1 MATPYMGLTLPVVSV
16 TLGPAWATQLNAAL
30 DVIDEH
36 DHTTGKG
43 QAIVVAA
50 LDIDDD
56 LPMNGFRLQD
66 LPSLQLNS
74 LANPVSGV
82 GYENSLSSDTG
93 DLYWTNGAGTAIQIT
108 SGSSI
113 ISPPAN
119 TQIMQYDTV
128 AADLIIGAGDDY
140 IFLAVDTAAPRTI
153 TLPLASSVDAG
164 RIYVIKD
171 ATLNAEAQNLTV
183 AASGSDDIDGE
194 ASIVLDSNGGAVFLI
209 CDGVDSYKQF

>member
-1 MATPYMGLTLPVVSV
+1 MATPYMGLTLPTVSV
-16 TLGPAWATQLNAAL
+16 TLGPTWATQLNAAL
-30 DVIDEH
+30 DVVDEH

-56 LPMNGFRLQD
+56 LSMNGFRLQD

-82 GYENSLSSDTG
+82 GFENSLSSDTG
-93 DLYWTNGAGTAIQIT
+93 DLYWTNGAGVAIQIT

-119 TQIMQYDTV
+119 TQVMQYDTV
-128 AADLIIGAGDDY
+128 AGDLIIGSGDDY
-140 IFLAVDTAAPRTI
+140 IFLAVDTSAPRTI
-153 TLPLASSVDAG
+153 TLPLASAVSPG
-164 RIYVIKD
+164 RIFVIKD
-171 ATLNAEAQNLTV
+171 ATLNSEAENLTIS
-183 AASGSDDIDGE
+183 ASGSDDIDGA
-194 ASIVLDSNGGAVFLI
+194 ASLVLDSNGSSAFLI